1 MYNVTIEIKYSIL
14 IVYIVYIAIYNMPKL
29 SFNKIF

>member
-1 MYNVTIEIKYSIL
+1 MYNVTIDIKYSIL
-14 IVYIVYIAIYNMPKL
+14 IVYIAIYNMPKL